1 MSASEW
7 PPSNRLGSLCRE
19 GTDTQ
24 RPCDLGGRDGRDA
37 AQPSHAW
44 ASRGGGSREEIL
56 LYRPGASAPHQ
67 RPDSRLEASSPRGS
81 RFLLLSAPQAVAM
94 VAWWPRETDGACPL
108 IARKGPTLISPEVL
122 LSRAGC
128 TGDASSHPIPSG
140 PGERTWLRPTAGLA
154 PGGTRGAGRAHC
166 LALTPQVHHG
176 DAWPCS
182 GSGRGR
188 PGRCSAMTGAGGAGE
203 AWREVG
209 VGEERQAS
217 LGSRKS
223 QQRLACRGRRGPSLR
238 GCVVGRAGPGCH
250 VGSPAARYP
259 QQQEREPPVRTRTS
273 GSDSCGIWFCDKHL
287 CPRTAGGDRAAAF
300 GHQRVC
306 IPKRQPVRLRNPP
319 SPRRRAG
326 ARFSWPVVSVSRQLG
341 LQNGAPVGAWPAARC
356 GQRTRAGRV
365 PSRSWGPGGG

>member
-1 MSASEW
+1 MRHSQATPG
-7 PPSNRLGSLCRE
+7 PPGVGAAERRSSSTGLRRA
-19 GTDTQ
+19 
-24 RPCDLGGRDGRDA
+24 RPV
-37 AQPSHAW
+37 
-44 ASRGGGSREEIL
+44 
-56 LYRPGASAPHQ
+56 SAPIPDL
-67 RPDSRLEASSPRGS
+67 RPPVPGGVGFPCCPPPRLW
-81 RFLLLSAPQAVAM
+81 L
-94 VAWWPRETDGACPL
+94 WWPGGPGKPIEPAPL
-108 IARKGPTLISPEVL
+108 IARNGPTLISPEVL

-188 PGRCSAMTGAGGAGE
+188 PGRCAAMTGAGGAGE

-223 QQRLACRGRRGPSLR
+223 QQRLACRGRRGPSLW

-259 QQQEREPPVRTRTS
+259 QQQEREPPSGRGRRGQTVAGS
-273 GSDSCGIWFCDKHL
+273 GSVISTSVPEPLGVTEQ
-287 CPRTAGGDRAAAF
+287 PRSDIKG
-300 GHQRVC
+300 
-306 IPKRQPVRLRNPP
+306 
-319 SPRRRAG
+319 
-326 ARFSWPVVSVSRQLG
+326 SVSQSDSPCGSGIPRHLG
-341 LQNGAPVGAWPAARC
+341 D
-356 GQRTRAGRV
+356 
-365 PSRSWGPGGG
+365 GPGPGSHGLWSV